1 MIHAGRGGNAYQ
13 WNVPGIVYFDLGQL
27 DESVSAY
34 QKAIELKPNFAQA
47 YNNLGNAFIEKS
59 QFNDAGDPIPG
70 LDISL
75 EPVTNTT
82 TSGR

>member
-1 MIHAGRGGNAYQ
+1 MIIIA
-13 WNVPGIVYFDLGQL
+13 
-27 DESVSAY
+27 SVGYS
-34 QKAIELKPNFAQA
+34 
-47 YNNLGNAFIEKS
+47 NNNSTVNLKS

-75 EPVTNTT
+75 ESVTNTT

>member
-1 MIHAGRGGNAYQ
+1 MKNLMLKYIFLSQMIIIA
-13 WNVPGIVYFDLGQL
+13 
-27 DESVSAY
+27 SVGYS
-34 QKAIELKPNFAQA
+34 
-47 YNNLGNAFIEKS
+47 NNNSTVTLKS